1 MSLIEYHGPSFER
14 PTDNPRKVVL
24 SGVALAVFFLGGI
37 CTWAALAPLARASH
51 AEGVVVVEGSR
62 RPVQHRDGGP
72 VGTVLVKEGQQVK
85 AGDVLVQLDLSDVRA
100 EVEVLTT
107 RRVQVMAQLARFAAE
122 AADAEQIAFPPEL
135 EAKRGD
141 PEVAKVLDQEERIF
155 QAGRAAVAG
164 RVGLLRQQIAGY
176 QKQIDGL
183 TGQVRETERQ
193 VDLIA
198 EELVGLN
205 QLLAKGL
212 TPKSRVLA
220 LQRESAS
227 LGSTLEG
234 LHAQIAAAGN
244 EIHSAELEIDQIQK
258 DRRQEISAG
267 LSEAG
272 AQLAEIEPRLVAA
285 QDSLTRV
292 DLTAPVGGR
301 VLGLAVHGPGA
312 TILPGQVVLEIVP
325 DTAPLVVKAK
335 LNPNDVDQVRPGQ
348 PVDVHILAYKQR
360 YQSILNGTVRSVSP
374 DRIETP
380 NGDTAW
386 FEAVVT
392 INPEDIERTKV
403 DLVPGMAA
411 SSLIKTGERTVLQY
425 FLDPILRV
433 YDFAMKED

>member
-14 PTDNPRKVVL
+14 PSDNPRKVVL
-24 SGVALAVFFLGGI
+24 GGVALAVFFLGGI
-37 CTWAALAPLARASH
+37 CTWAAMAPLARASH

-62 RPVQHRDGGP
+62 RPVQHREGGP
-72 VGTVLVKEGQQVK
+72 VGKVLVDEGQHVK

-100 EVEVLTT
+100 EVDVLTT

-122 AADAEQIAFPPEL
+122 AADAESIAFPPDL
-135 EAKRGD
+135 EAQRSN

-164 RVGLLRQQIAGY
+164 RVGLLRQQISGY

-258 DRRQEISAG
+258 DRRQEISSG
-267 LSEAG
+267 LSQAG

-312 TILPGQVVLEIVP
+312 TIQPGQVVLEIVP
-325 DTAPLVVKAK
+325 DTAPLVVKAR

-380 NGDTAW
+380 NGETAW
-386 FEAVVT
+386 FDAVVT
-392 INPEDIERTKV
+392 LNPEDLERAKV
-403 DLVPGMAA
+403 DLVPGMSAT
-411 SSLIKTGERTVLQY
+411 SLIKTGERTVLQY

>member
-1 MSLIEYHGPSFER
+1 MSLIEYHGPAFTR

-37 CTWAALAPLARASH
+37 CTWAALAPVARASH

-72 VGTVLVKEGQQVK
+72 VGQVLVKEGQQVK

-122 AADAEQIAFPPEL
+122 AADAEAISFPPEL
-135 EAKRGD
+135 EAKRSD

-258 DRRQEISAG
+258 DRRQEISSG
-267 LSEAG
+267 LSQAG

-380 NGDTAW
+380 NGDAAW

>member
-1 MSLIEYHGPSFER
+1 MSLIEYHGPTFER

-24 SGVALAVFFLGGI
+24 AGVAIAVFFLGGI
-37 CTWAALAPLARASH
+37 CTWAAMAPIARASH

-72 VGTVLVKEGQQVK
+72 VSEVVVKEGQLVK
-85 AGDVLVQLDLSDVRA
+85 AGDVLVRLDLSDVRA
-100 EVEVLTT
+100 DVDVLTT
-107 RRVQVMAQLARFAAE
+107 RRIQVMSQLARFAAE
-122 AADAEQIAFPPEL
+122 AADADQITFPAGL
-135 EAKRGD
+135 EAQRTD
-141 PEVAKVLDQEERIF
+141 PDVAKVLDQEERIF
-155 QAGRAAVAG
+155 QAGRAAVEG
-164 RVGLLRQQIAGY
+164 RTGLLRQQIEGY
-176 QKQIDGL
+176 KKQIDGL

-193 VDLIA
+193 IELIA

-234 LHAQIAAAGN
+234 LRAQIAAAGN

-258 DRRQEISAG
+258 DRRQEISSG
-267 LSEAG
+267 LSQAG

-301 VLGLAVHGPGA
+301 VLGLAVHGQGA

-325 DTAPLVVKAK
+325 DSAPLVVKAK

-348 PVDVHILAYKQR
+348 AVDVHILAYKQR

-374 DRIETP
+374 DRVETP
-380 NGDTAW
+380 NGESAW
-386 FEAVVT
+386 FDAVVT
-392 INPEDIERTKV
+392 LNPADLERAKV

-411 SSLIKTGERTVLQY
+411 TSLIKTGERTVLQY
-425 FLDPILRV
+425 FLDPILRI

>member
-1 MSLIEYHGPSFER
+1 MSLIEYHGPTFER

-24 SGVALAVFFLGGI
+24 AGVAIAVFFLGGI
-37 CTWAALAPLARASH
+37 CTWAALAPVARASR

-72 VGTVLVKEGQQVK
+72 VGEVLVKEGQLVK
-85 AGDVLVQLDLSDVRA
+85 AGDVLVRLDLSDVRA
-100 EVEVLTT
+100 EVQVLTT

-122 AADAEQIAFPPEL
+122 AADAETISFPADL
-135 EAKRGD
+135 EARRSD
-141 PEVAKVLDQEERIF
+141 PDVANVLDQEERIF

-164 RVGLLRQQIAGY
+164 RVGLLRQQIEGY
-176 QKQIDGL
+176 QRQIGGL

-227 LGSTLEG
+227 LSSTLEG
-234 LHAQIAAAGN
+234 LHAQIAASGN

-267 LSEAG
+267 LSQAG

-285 QDSLTRV
+285 QDALTRI
-292 DLTAPVGGR
+292 DLPAPVGGR
-301 VLGLAVHGPGA
+301 VLGLAVYGPGA

-335 LNPNDVDQVRPGQ
+335 LDPNDVDQVHPGQ
-348 PVDVHILAYKQR
+348 LVDVHILAYKQR
-360 YQSILNGTVRSVSP
+360 YQGILNGTVRSVSP

-380 NGDTAW
+380 NGEAAW
-386 FEAVVT
+386 FDAVVT
-392 INPEDIERTKV
+392 LNSEDLKRANV

-411 SSLIKTGERTVLQY
+411 TSLIKTGERTVLQF